1 MSIVRATDARGIT
14 TLTVDDG
21 KVNAYDA
28 AFFAELDAALDDCA
42 GDAAVVIAGR
52 PGMFSAGL
60 DRRVLDAGDDAAIGD
75 LLVALGRTTLRVWTE
90 PRPLV
95 AAVTG
100 HAVAAGTILA
110 MACDHV
116 VAAAGDFKWGLL
128 ETTIGFPMPRF
139 VLDIAER
146 TVRVDRLDDLVLS
159 GTLLT
164 PEEAVEAGFADVV
177 VPAEE
182 TVAAA
187 QERAAELAALPRHA
201 YAATKRRLRGAAAER
216 ATRGL
221 VEDVAALLSERAG
234 G

>member
-1 MSIVRATDARGIT
+1 
-14 TLTVDDG
+14 
-21 KVNAYDA
+21 
-28 AFFAELDAALDDCA
+28 
-42 GDAAVVIAGR
+42 
-52 PGMFSAGL
+52 
-60 DRRVLDAGDDAAIGD
+60 
-75 LLVALGRTTLRVWTE
+75 
-90 PRPLV
+90 
-95 AAVTG
+95 
-100 HAVAAGTILA
+100 ILA

-146 TVRVDRLDDLVLS
+146 TVRADRLDDLVLS